1 MNEHLLDGVLV
12 RGAVY
17 LALAISAGPILWAWL
32 VEPSRGTSA
41 VGARWRV
48 IAALVLLAFAGVL
61 GIVQATLAFAERWSF
76 ADAATVLSETAYGR
90 MLAVHVAVSLGHAV
104 AVASRR
110 PVPTIVTALAATLT
124 VTLLGHAA
132 VQGAGHAAVQ
142 VAHAAAAIAWL
153 GGLVVL
159 IERIARRTIGVA
171 AVRRFGRVAAVLV
184 GVLAVTGLARTA
196 SFVIGGARAP
206 VWLGVLIGK
215 LGFFAGAL
223 AVAYGHRRTGFH
235 GVRDAGTDAETGAAW
250 RRFQR
255 LLILE
260 LWLVACALLLAALL
274 SQLPPP

>member
-17 LALAISAGPILWAWL
+17 LALAISVGPILWAWG
-32 VEPSRGTSA
+32 VERSRTVARG
-41 VGARWRV
+41 RWRR
-48 IAALVLLAFAGVL
+48 IAALALLGFACVV
-61 GIVQATLAFAERWSF
+61 GIVQATLAFAERWSL
-76 ADAATVLSETAYGR
+76 ADAAAVLSDTAYGR
-90 MLAVHVAVSLGHAV
+90 MLGVHVIASVGHGLAL
-104 AVASRR
+104 ASGR
-110 PVPTIVTALAATLT
+110 PGPAMVTALAAMLT
-124 VTLLGHAA
+124 VTLLGHAG
-132 VQGAGHAAVQ
+132 VQGGGHVAVQ

-159 IERIARRTIGVA
+159 IEQIARRAVGVA
-171 AVRRFGRVAAVLV
+171 AVRRWSRVALVLV
-184 GVLAVTGLARTA
+184 GVLAVTGGVRTA
-196 SFVIGGARAP
+196 SFVVGGAREL
-206 VWLGVLIGK
+206 VWLGVLMVK

-235 GVRDAGTDAETGAAW
+235 GVRDAGTDAAW